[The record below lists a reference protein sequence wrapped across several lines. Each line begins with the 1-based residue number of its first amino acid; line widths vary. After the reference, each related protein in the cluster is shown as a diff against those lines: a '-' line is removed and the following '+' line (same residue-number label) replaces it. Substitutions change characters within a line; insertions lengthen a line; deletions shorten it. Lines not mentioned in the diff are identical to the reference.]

1 MIRVIK
7 FWILESVLQIYD
19 HRLSFDIATE
29 FSTGRFHGISN
40 EEDIHRA
47 HVGKNVRGEGKRL
60 EKQSF
65 VLYNRY
71 SLYNAV
77 FNYRGKC
84 ARNTAHGNDLVVF
97 LLSSPFFSCAPSLD
111 TWNSNRNHDESCT
124 YRFNA
129 GPASSPFP
137 PASTVKKKRAR
148 RVWHRETASISR
160 RNQGWTLLSIHSPLN
175 RALFWIGIG
184 NKNTVE
190 RNRTWKMYSKACRKQ
205 LLWKLCDP
213 KFLFQSI
220 SKIKKEERF

>member
-1 MIRVIK
+1 M
-7 FWILESVLQIYD
+7 ESVLQIYD

-97 LLSSPFFSCAPSLD
+97 LLLLLFFLA
-111 TWNSNRNHDESCT
+111 H
-124 YRFNA
+124 
-129 GPASSPFP
+129 
-137 PASTVKKKRAR
+137 
-148 RVWHRETASISR
+148 
-160 RNQGWTLLSIHSPLN
+160 LLSILEIQTETTMNHVLIDSTRDPL
-175 RALFWIGIG
+175 
-184 NKNTVE
+184 
-190 RNRTWKMYSKACRKQ
+190 
-205 LLWKLCDP
+205 LLPPRL
-213 KFLFQSI
+213 
-220 SKIKKEERF
+220 

>member
-1 MIRVIK
+1 M
-7 FWILESVLQIYD
+7 ESVLQIYD

-97 LLSSPFFSCAPSLD
+97 LLLLLFFLA
-111 TWNSNRNHDESCT
+111 H
-124 YRFNA
+124 
-129 GPASSPFP
+129 
-137 PASTVKKKRAR
+137 
-148 RVWHRETASISR
+148 
-160 RNQGWTLLSIHSPLN
+160 LLSILEIQTETTMNHVLIDSTRDPL
-175 RALFWIGIG
+175 
-184 NKNTVE
+184 
-190 RNRTWKMYSKACRKQ
+190 
-205 LLWKLCDP
+205 LLPFRLH
-213 KFLFQSI
+213 
-220 SKIKKEERF
+220 RR